1 MPGPYGWFPDYTDAD
16 NYFLLE
22 RIETEAWDD
31 LDPLASAGLYKIKAL
46 MHAYNRLYYS
56 PNFSLPTYTTATAAQ
71 LVILQKAQA
80 EMAYYMAV
88 HIWQGDE
95 DRRKGI
101 QAQGVIR
108 AGIVQ
113 EDYLEAMMLEVPIPA
128 PVWDLL
134 AGFTMG
140 KGVYPFNIDRLEAG
154 DIHEKIPE
162 NFDPFNLLT
171 DDDY

>member
-46 MHAYNRLYYS
+46 MHAYNRLFYS
-56 PNFSLPTYTTATAAQ
+56 PAFSLPTYAAATAAQ

-113 EDYLEAMMLEVPIPA
+113 EDYLEAMMLQVPIPA

-134 AGFTMG
+134 APWSTDHA
-140 KGVYPFNIDRLEAG
+140 VYPFNLERREAG
-154 DIHEKIPE
+154 DIADKIPKD
-162 NFDPFNLLT
+162 FDPFNVF
-171 DDDY
+171 DSDDY